1 MRCIVYQNV
10 TEWSMLSTKDYRLN
24 RVRID
29 NYNRPIHDAIPHGD
43 VLQCEGVQVKVF
55 VCVCVCICICIRGI
69 WVRTTYYGLRLPS
82 TRARTRELG
91 GTTWHFGVEAYRC
104 NPRWGSRTL
113 GPPLAPL
120 RGTRPL
126 LPNNRHHR
134 SYIMH
139 TFPRDITII
148 ELYYVS
154 CYGYTYVH

>member
-1 MRCIVYQNV
+1 MWRC
-10 TEWSMLSTKDYRLN
+10 T
-24 RVRID
+24 
-29 NYNRPIHDAIPHGD
+29 G
-43 VLQCEGVQVKVF
+43 EGVS
-55 VCVCVCICICIRGI
+55 VCICVCIRGI
-69 WVRTTYYGLRLPS
+69 WVRTTYYGLRLPW

-91 GTTWHFGVEAYRC
+91 GTIWHFGVEAYRC

-154 CYGYTYVH
+154 CYGYTYVHWVCGNYCFVAGWSSIEELYYLLYKDKLSLYNLTSFTLCM

>member
-1 MRCIVYQNV
+1 MNR
-10 TEWSMLSTKDYRLN
+10 EWEKKKKVKKWLTDACSLWCVSVSVV
-24 RVRID
+24 RV
-29 NYNRPIHDAIPHGD
+29 G
-43 VLQCEGVQVKVF
+43 
-55 VCVCVCICICIRGI
+55 IRGI

-113 GPPLAPL
+113 GPPLAPE

-139 TFPRDITII
+139 TFTPGHRDYRSLTCTRFTRNNKHYMGVRGRCWIKHSRKCTL
-148 ELYYVS
+148 ES
-154 CYGYTYVH
+154 H